1 MTQLVNQK
9 CRNVISKLDLKLAPN
24 LTDFS
29 ETIRNQTV
37 KKIYSTCAKI
47 HQKSAPKWLKT
58 TENVEISLKNW
69 LKFDLKMAK
78 AGWKIDW
85 KPKIDQEIGLI
96 HLETEKYWKCCSK
109 MISKTS
115 SNFNQIEFP
124 INWYRNG
131 LGCWLHQTTKN
142 WSRNWPKTWLKM
154 GNNWTQN
161 YNEAS
166 PK

>member
-1 MTQLVNQK
+1 MSNIPIKIGYRIAKNVTQLVNQK

-58 TENVEISLKNW
+58 AKKVEISLKNW

-78 AGWKIDW
+78 AG
-85 KPKIDQEIGLI
+85 
-96 HLETEKYWKCCSK
+96 
-109 MISKTS
+109 
-115 SNFNQIEFP
+115 
-124 INWYRNG
+124 
-131 LGCWLHQTTKN
+131 
-142 WSRNWPKTWLKM
+142 
-154 GNNWTQN
+154 
-161 YNEAS
+161 
-166 PK
+166 